1 MRKRTE
7 GEPTKS
13 VNVEREENTEIREL
27 MEEEEVIEAGKNANE
42 QEMNCKLNRRK
53 YMKPR
58 MMGEV

>member
-7 GEPTKS
+7 GELTKS

-42 QEMNCKLNRRK
+42 QEN
-53 YMKPR
+53 
-58 MMGEV
+58 E